1 MGCRAE
7 GEGEDVHGTGWVL
20 DPVPTLAPKPRPSSG
35 LINPCA
41 PPQAHRG
48 CRSSAQCHPTA
59 ACPTSGHHRAEKKAP
74 QQGAE
79 GEPRLKPTPG
89 HPVGPWAAASS
100 NKEQWMGC
108 ICIVGVETGSVLP
121 SASLFC
127 MYGHLVLHYLRPS
140 ILPSTHPPIRPSP
153 LLAAHAGYGA
163 GPHTPPI
170 GTCREGPNPDVDAGG
185 HRAGIFPSCTQ
196 GPTAASLILSP
207 KGVNTHT
214 GHPPSHVLAVQEPGL
229 HVSGTPCPCLST
241 SELDSSFT

>member
-1 MGCRAE
+1 MHLHSRGRDGVGFAFSIPLLY
-7 GEGEDVHGTGWVL
+7 VGT
-20 DPVPTLAPKPRPSSG
+20 PRPSLLS
-35 LINPCA
+35 
-41 PPQAHRG
+41 
-48 CRSSAQCHPTA
+48 
-59 ACPTSGHHRAEKKAP
+59 
-74 QQGAE
+74 
-79 GEPRLKPTPG
+79 
-89 HPVGPWAAASS
+89 
-100 NKEQWMGC
+100 
-108 ICIVGVETGSVLP
+108 
-121 SASLFC
+121 
-127 MYGHLVLHYLRPS
+127 
-140 ILPSTHPPIRPSP
+140 STHPPIYSSTHPPIHLSVRPPIHPSP